1 MSYNISSKEF
11 QDPLLKPILQ
21 KLSDY
26 FSKQKIRFY
35 VIGATARDI
44 ILNIHGERAQR
55 ATRDLDIAIA
65 ISDWDAYESVERGI
79 VNIEGFKKDKNQKQ
93 RFMYLD
99 VFPIDI
105 VPFGEIRKMSDKIF
119 WPPDESVAL
128 TVLGFEEV
136 QNSTE
141 KIIIDESLT
150 IEVAS
155 LDGIFVL
162 KLFSWTDRHLENNKD
177 ADDIAIIINNYLNI
191 NEKRAIGEHYND
203 IYLSDNFSTNKAGAK
218 LLGIDVAKML
228 TNNPET
234 RQKIIDILE
243 IEIFKAEDS
252 KLINQILETH
262 KNFNYLETVECLEAL
277 LGSIKIG

>member
-1 MSYNISSKEF
+1 MNYNISSKEF

-26 FSKQKIRFY
+26 FSNRGIRFY

-44 ILNIHGERAQR
+44 ILNIHGEMAQR

-65 ISDWDAYESVERGI
+65 ISDWDAYSDVEKGI
-79 VNIEGFKKDKNQKQ
+79 IEIEGFKKDPTQKQ
-93 RFMYLD
+93 RFWYLD

-105 VPFGEIRKMSDKIF
+105 VPFGEIRKKSDKIF

-141 KIIIDESLT
+141 KIIIDNSLT

-155 LDGIFVL
+155 LDGIFIL
-162 KLFSWTDRHLENNKD
+162 KLFSWTDRHIENNKD
-177 ADDIAIIINNYLNI
+177 ADDIAFIINNYLNI
-191 NEKRAIGEHYND
+191 NEKRAIDEYYDD
-203 IYLSDNFSTNKAGAK
+203 IYLSDNFSNNIAGAK
-218 LLGIDVAKML
+218 LLGIDAAKML
-228 TNNPET
+228 LNNPEA
-234 RQKIIDILE
+234 RQKIADILK
-243 IEIFKAEDS
+243 IEIFKADES

-262 KNFNYLETVECLEAL
+262 RSFNYIETVECLKAL
-277 LGSIKIG
+277 LSGIKIG

>member
-1 MSYNISSKEF
+1 MNYNISSEEF

-26 FSKQKIRFY
+26 FSNQGIRFY

-44 ILNIHGERAQR
+44 ILNIHGEMAQR

-65 ISDWDAYESVERGI
+65 ISDWDVYNEVEKGI
-79 VNIEGFKKDKNQKQ
+79 IEIEGFKKDPTQKQ
-93 RFMYLD
+93 RFFYLD

-105 VPFGEIRKMSDKIF
+105 VPFGEIRKKSDKIF

-141 KIIIDESLT
+141 KIIIDNSLT

-155 LDGIFVL
+155 LDGIFIL

-177 ADDIAIIINNYLNI
+177 ADDIAFIIANYLNI
-191 NEKRAIGEHYND
+191 NEKRAIDEHYND
-203 IYLSDNFSTNKAGAK
+203 IYLSENFSNITAGAK
-218 LLGIDVAKML
+218 LLGIDVARIL
-228 TNNPET
+228 QNNSEAKL
-234 RQKIIDILE
+234 KII
-243 IEIFKAEDS
+243 
-252 KLINQILETH
+252 
-262 KNFNYLETVECLEAL
+262 
-277 LGSIKIG
+277 